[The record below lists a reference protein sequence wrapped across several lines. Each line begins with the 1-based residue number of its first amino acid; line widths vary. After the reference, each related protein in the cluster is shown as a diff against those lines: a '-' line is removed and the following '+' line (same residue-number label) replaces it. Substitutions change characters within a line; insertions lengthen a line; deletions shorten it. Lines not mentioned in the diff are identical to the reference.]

1 MILHF
6 SGLMIVLVIYVFLPV
21 SFFLISSAIVEG
33 ASLHEVLMASVP
45 KKNLINLSPYGYKF
59 AISGVSF

>member
-6 SGLMIVLVIYVFLPV
+6 AGLMIVLVIYVFLPV

-33 ASLHEVLMASVP
+33 ASLHEVLMASAP
-45 KKNLINLSPYGYKF
+45 PKNLINLSPYGYKF
-59 AISGVSF
+59 AISGVSS